1 MADVLHA
8 EMGGIEMSEWI
19 KYDGSDKQIAEMRQA
34 HHGYILMNDVGGIS
48 DVSLG
53 LDTNG
58 LRNGS
63 DKRIMFNCS
72 IVTNYLICQP
82 HPYADLI
89 KKWADT
95 GCPVWVRPT
104 KPYEFKISDY
114 LNHPTTR
121 LMVDGKGVY
130 LITTTPDWNIPG
142 EYSLTPFED

>member
-1 MADVLHA
+1 
-8 EMGGIEMSEWI
+8 MSEWI
-19 KYDGSDKQIAEMRQA
+19 EYTGSDEQLKELLTTKSKFM
-34 HHGYILMNDVGGIS
+34 
-48 DVSLG
+48 VSVFHKPTTLNMPATEDN
-53 LDTNG
+53 LNWLAALLRDT
-58 LRNGS
+58 
-63 DKRIMFNCS
+63 K
-72 IVTNYLICQP
+72 VKNYLICQP

-89 KKWADT
+89 KIWADT

-142 EYSLTPFED
+142 AEYSLTPFED

>member
-1 MADVLHA
+1 
-8 EMGGIEMSEWI
+8 MSEWI
-19 KYDGSDKQIAEMRQA
+19 EYTGSDEQLKELLTTKSKFMVDNNKWSVFHKPTTLNMPATEDNLNWLAALLR
-34 HHGYILMNDVGGIS
+34 
-48 DVSLG
+48 
-53 LDTNG
+53 DT
-58 LRNGS
+58 
-63 DKRIMFNCS
+63 K
-72 IVTNYLICQP
+72 VKNYLICQP

-89 KKWADT
+89 KIWADT

-142 EYSLTPFED
+142 AEYSLTPFED